1 MIRRSDGGNA
11 GGLMALSEAMRDGGA
26 RPAWLGY
33 IGVEDVD
40 ARVEAIERDGG
51 KLMMP
56 AFDVAG
62 IGRIPLVA
70 DPFGAPFYLMAP
82 APGRDGE
89 SDVFSAEQPQHVRWN
104 ELSTSDPDGA
114 IAFYCRHFGWR
125 QEGAMDMGELGQYRF
140 LYRGEAM
147 IGAVMQSMP
156 EMPMSMWSYYIGV
169 DDIDRAAAA
178 VRSGGGTVLHG
189 PIQIPGGEYSLNA
202 ADPQGAAFGLVGPR
216 KP

>member
-1 MIRRSDGGNA
+1 
-11 GGLMALSEAMRDGGA
+11 
-26 RPAWLGY
+26 
-33 IGVEDVD
+33 
-40 ARVEAIERDGG
+40 
-51 KLMMP
+51 
-56 AFDVAG
+56 
-62 IGRIPLVA
+62 
-70 DPFGAPFYLMAP
+70 
-82 APGRDGE
+82 
-89 SDVFSAEQPQHVRWN
+89 
-104 ELSTSDPDGA
+104 
-114 IAFYCRHFGWR
+114 
-125 QEGAMDMGELGQYRF
+125 MDMGELGQYRF